1 MAAVE
6 VEAFLADAVQASGG
20 KLSAL
25 GIGWQV
31 LSTPGFPTRHDR
43 IGIGVL
49 VRLAEGDERAPH
61 RLSVRLLG
69 PDGEPRPLG
78 RTPEGEE
85 VRELAVPFEAG
96 GSPASATFALNFD
109 GLIFTEPGAH
119 TFVIEVDG
127 REGKRLLF
135 RVQQQPAPPPAE
147 VSSGGYL

>member
-1 MAAVE
+1 ME
-6 VEAFLADAVQASGG
+6 IEAFLADAVQATGG

-31 LSTPGFPTRHDR
+31 LSTPGFPARHDR

-49 VRLAEGDERAPH
+49 VRLTDEAEQGSH

-78 RTPEGEE
+78 RAPDGGE
-85 VRELAVPFEAG
+85 VRELAAPFEVR
-96 GSPASATFALNFD
+96 GSPGSATFALNFD
-109 GLIFTEPGAH
+109 GLIFGEPGNY
-119 TFVIEVDG
+119 TFVIDVDG
-127 REGKRLLF
+127 REGKRLPF
-135 RVQQQPAPPPAE
+135 RVQGQPVPPPAE